1 MNRTE
6 HVLQSATRA
15 LRNGEETD
23 YVVAALTHDIGDILA
38 PYSHGELAAAVIQ
51 PFVSPRIA
59 WILKVHPVFSMYYY
73 AHFIGGDRNARERYR
88 GHQWFDD
95 AACFCENYDENCFDP
110 DYSWL
115 PMEHFAPMLH
125 EVFGREPVFD

>member
-1 MNRTE
+1 
-6 HVLQSATRA
+6 
-15 LRNGEETD
+15 
-23 YVVAALTHDIGDILA
+23 
-38 PYSHGELAAAVIQ
+38 
-51 PFVSPRIA
+51 
-59 WILKVHPVFSMYYY
+59 MYHY

-95 AACFCENYDENCFDP
+95 AAYFCENYDENCFDP
-110 DYSWL
+110 DCNWL

>member
-15 LRNGEETD
+15 LRNGEET
-23 YVVAALTHDIGDILA
+23 
-38 PYSHGELAAAVIQ
+38 
-51 PFVSPRIA
+51 
-59 WILKVHPVFSMYYY
+59 
-73 AHFIGGDRNARERYR
+73 ARERYR